1 MQFWRPRASFR
12 RAWGLLTDF
21 KYEQTRPDIFYGHL
35 AADTVSLIEAVWR
48 GATASD
54 KEADTR
60 SGNPTDSPVD
70 GHTDKSPQGR
80 NGNPTD
86 SPVDGHTD
94 NPPQGRSLAGT
105 RVLDVGG
112 GPGYFG
118 VAFSKADATYYT
130 CEPDVGE
137 MAAAGIKLQS
147 SVRGSG
153 LDLPF
158 LDNSFDITYSSNVAE
173 HVPDP
178 WRMADEMLRVTKPG
192 GVVIYSYTVWLGPF
206 GGHETGLWQHYVGG
220 EFAARRYRRKHGK
233 EPKNRWG
240 ESLFNVS
247 AAAGLRYGWGAE
259 NPREAGRGAELLSAD
274 ANGSHTGASATGAAP
289 AADHSAS
296 ETIPHAMGADAL
308 DAGAYPSSTGATPAA
323 EFIAAFPRYHPW
335 WAWWM
340 VHIPGFR
347 EFAVSNLVIV
357 LRKQGDLGGGG
368 TDM

>member
-1 MQFWRPRASFR
+1 MTVFFTMLNPLTSLSATASAVSSTTSSTISTVVSLAVRTRRLLRFWRPHATFR
-12 RAWGLLTDF
+12 RAWGLLSDF

-35 AADTVSLIEAVWR
+35 AADTVSLIESVWR
-48 GATASD
+48 GATASEE
-54 KEADTR
+54 KK
-60 SGNPTDSPVD
+60 N
-70 GHTDKSPQGR
+70 
-80 NGNPTD
+80 
-86 SPVDGHTD
+86 
-94 NPPQGRSLAGT
+94 GRSLAGT

-118 VAFSKADATYYT
+118 VAFSDADAEYFT

-137 MAAAGIKLQS
+137 MAAAGITLQS

-192 GVVIYSYTVWLGPF
+192 GIVIYSYTVWLGPF

-220 EFAARRYRRKHGK
+220 EFAARRYRQKHGK

-240 ESLFNVS
+240 KTLFSVS
-247 AAAGLRYGWGAE
+247 AAAGLRYGWRVE
-259 NPREAGRGAELLSAD
+259 RAGRAESQ
-274 ANGSHTGASATGAAP
+274 
-289 AADHSAS
+289 
-296 ETIPHAMGADAL
+296 E
-308 DAGAYPSSTGATPAA
+308 AA

-347 EFAVSNLVIV
+347 EFAVSNLVLV
-357 LRKQGDLGGGG
+357 LRKKH
-368 TDM
+368 

>member
-1 MQFWRPRASFR
+1 MFPRFPKGQRAIRRLLAFASAPPPRLLAFTLASRTHQTLKFWRPQATFR
-12 RAWGLLTDF
+12 RAWGLLSDF
-21 KYEQTRPDIFYGHL
+21 KYEQTRPNIFYGHL
-35 AADTVSLIEAVWR
+35 AADTVSLIAAVWR

-54 KEADTR
+54 KKRTNQPNQP
-60 SGNPTDSPVD
+60 SN
-70 GHTDKSPQGR
+70 
-80 NGNPTD
+80 
-86 SPVDGHTD
+86 
-94 NPPQGRSLAGT
+94 GRSLAGT

-118 VAFSKADATYYT
+118 VAFSEADAEYFT

-158 LDNSFDITYSSNVAE
+158 LDDSFDITYSSNVAE

-192 GVVIYSYTVWLGPF
+192 GIVIYSYTVWLGPF
-206 GGHETGLWQHYVGG
+206 GGHETGLWEHYVGG
-220 EFAARRYRRKHGK
+220 EFAARRYRKRHGK

-240 ESLFNVS
+240 ESLFDVS
-247 AAAGLRYGWGAE
+247 AADGVRYGWSTEGAGSQHHCW
-259 NPREAGRGAELLSAD
+259 RHGDQKRGHQEV
-274 ANGSHTGASATGAAP
+274 GSGASHRSATHRAP
-289 AADHSAS
+289 ACAA
-296 ETIPHAMGADAL
+296 TAN
-308 DAGAYPSSTGATPAA
+308 STA

-335 WAWWM
+335 WAWWA
-340 VHIPGFR
+340 VHIPVFR

-357 LRKQGDLGGGG
+357 LRKK
-368 TDM
+368 

>member
-1 MQFWRPRASFR
+1 MFPRFPKGQRAIRRLRAFNSSPRSRLRAFTLASRTHQTLKFWRPQATFR
-12 RAWGLLTDF
+12 RAWGLLSDF

-35 AADTVSLIEAVWR
+35 AADTVSLIAAVWR

-54 KEADTR
+54 KKTANHPNR
-60 SGNPTDSPVD
+60 PSN
-70 GHTDKSPQGR
+70 
-80 NGNPTD
+80 
-86 SPVDGHTD
+86 
-94 NPPQGRSLAGT
+94 GRSLAGT

-118 VAFSKADATYYT
+118 VAFSEADAEYFT

-158 LDNSFDITYSSNVAE
+158 LDDSFDITYSSNVAE

-192 GVVIYSYTVWLGPF
+192 GIVIYSYTVWLGPF
-206 GGHETGLWQHYVGG
+206 GGHETGLWEHYVGG
-220 EFAARRYRRKHGK
+220 EFAARRYRKRHGK

-240 ESLFNVS
+240 ESLFDVS
-247 AAAGLRYGWGAE
+247 AADGVRYGWSTEGPGSE
-259 NPREAGRGAELLSAD
+259 RTYSGRTCSGDTCAGDSGSGHGGSKRDLQEVNSAGTHRFVTD
-274 ANGSHTGASATGAAP
+274 HDLVAAATANGT
-289 AADHSAS
+289 
-296 ETIPHAMGADAL
+296 
-308 DAGAYPSSTGATPAA
+308 A

-335 WAWWM
+335 WAWWA
-340 VHIPGFR
+340 VHIPVFR

-357 LRKQGDLGGGG
+357 LRKK
-368 TDM
+368 